1 MKRFYLV
8 ILAVIMLPQI
18 AVAQHYFYH
27 NVGDTIRGRDTIYY
41 YQWWND
47 NWIHGDEDSASQVNI
62 LGAPNNAELCG
73 GEMLQHFYTPQP
85 LTIIGIAG
93 CAAAACHFLP
103 YDSQYVDSTDL
114 AEYFTLYDATS
125 DSLILKKSVR
135 WNMSDPHRILQL
147 ETHDV
152 RSSIGCDLVYDTFYR
167 MIFEC
172 YFEDKPITV
181 TDSFYLG
188 VSFHSYIVSFVEG
201 AVDHA
206 YRPDYVG
213 LSKAPL
219 IYNSTCEQIPY
230 QHFIFL
236 PERSDGIYQAGVPFY
251 FSDQSIYALF
261 PIVQIDTSYAYPDTV
276 PYVCPEVDNFRLAD
290 ASGENAV
297 LMWNSNSEHQSW
309 QISIAAPGEDIDD
322 GILDTVITNTF
333 FMKTGLDSC
342 LEYRAYIR
350 ALCNHRDSI
359 YYSEWSDSVILYSCD
374 TTGSGTG
381 TEEGI
386 DTADGESGTYLMP
399 NPAKDRVTVM
409 SHSIINSVEVY
420 SLSGS
425 KLLATF
431 ANSHSAELD
440 TSSLPVGQYIV
451 TIKTANGIFTR
462 KLIIE

>member
-1 MKRFYLV
+1 MKKLNLV
-8 ILAVIMLPQI
+8 ILAVAMLPQI

-47 NWIHGDEDSASQVNI
+47 NWIHGDEDSASHVNI
-62 LGAPNNAELCG
+62 LGVPNNAQLCG

-85 LTIIGIAG
+85 LTIVGIAG
-93 CAAAACHFLP
+93 CAAAVCHFLP

-114 AEYFTLYDATS
+114 HEFFTLYDATS

-135 WNMSDPHRILQL
+135 WNMSDPHRILQI

-152 RSSIGCDLVYDTFYR
+152 RSGIGCDLVYDTFYR
-167 MIFEC
+167 MVFEC
-172 YFEDKPITV
+172 YFDDKPITV

-236 PERSDGIYQAGVPFY
+236 PERTNGIYQAGIPFH
-251 FSDQSIYALF
+251 FSDQKIYALF
-261 PIVQIDTSYAYPDTV
+261 PIVQIDTSFAYPDTI
-276 PYVCPEVDNFRLAD
+276 PFVCPEVDGFRVGD
-290 ASGENAV
+290 ASDGSAV

-309 QISIAAPGEDIDD
+309 QISIASQGEEPEDAIIDS
-322 GILDTVITNTF
+322 VITHTF
-333 FMKTGLDSC
+333 FMKTQLDSC
-342 LEYRAYIR
+342 VEYRAYIR
-350 ALCNHRDSI
+350 ALCEHRDSI
-359 YYSEWSDSVILYSCD
+359 YYSEWSDPVTIYICD
-374 TTGSGTG
+374 TTG
-381 TEEGI
+381 TEEGF
-386 DTADGESGTYLMP
+386 DTADDESRTYLMP
-399 NPAKDRVTVM
+399 NPAKDRVTIM
-409 SHSIINSVEVY
+409 SDCIINSVEVF
-420 SLSGS
+420 SPNGACQLRT
-425 KLLATF
+425 AT
-431 ANSHSAELD
+431 NSCPVELD
-440 TSSLPVGQYIV
+440 TSLLPAGQYIV
-451 TIKTANGIFTR
+451 VIHTDKGTYSK
-462 KLIIE
+462 KLVLE